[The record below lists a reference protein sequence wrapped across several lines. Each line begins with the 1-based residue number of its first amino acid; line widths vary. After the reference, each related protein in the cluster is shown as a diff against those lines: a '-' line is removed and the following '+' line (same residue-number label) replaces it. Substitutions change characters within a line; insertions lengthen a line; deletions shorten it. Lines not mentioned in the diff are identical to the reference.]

1 MVALLSCICINS
13 KKTLKHKAGSG
24 EPLINQTEVFEVVT
38 FKRESE
44 RDRGG
49 FTCHIITNI
58 IQFYRNEG
66 RDGAVAEGERA
77 PGRALLVCR
86 VEPRGHTS
94 RVMRRGPRDKN
105 MG

>member
-1 MVALLSCICINS
+1 VHLYQQQKN
-13 KKTLKHKAGSG
+13 
-24 EPLINQTEVFEVVT
+24 TEAQSRKWGAADKPNRSLEVVT